1 MRVLQKIVPVVIM
14 AVPLM
19 GFSASGLYGISGM
32 PGTSASSDSD
42 SVSIG
47 TVIDE
52 VIWVVGD
59 EAILK
64 SDVEMMRMQ
73 AAMEGVK
80 WNGDPDCTIPEQIAV
95 QKLFKH
101 QAIIDSIEVTD
112 ADVASEVEQQI
123 NYWLEMVDGS
133 RERLE
138 EYKHQ
143 SLAQI
148 RNDLREEMKDRQMVQ
163 QMKRKLV
170 EDISVTPA
178 EVRRY
183 FKDLPQDSIPFVPT
197 EVEVQIIQVTPRIPP
212 EELNRVKDEL
222 RDYTDRVNKGD
233 ASFQTLA
240 RLYSEDPRTA
250 RRGGELGLTVRGTL
264 DPAFATVAFNLTD
277 PKKVSKIVESE
288 FGFHIIQLIEKRGD
302 KVNVRHILRKPVVP
316 DEEIEKTLLRLD
328 SVAVAL
334 REGVVPEV
342 LKPFIDAE
350 KLVGTFTFEDAV
362 PALSDDKDTRFSK
375 GLMSTNMMQTG
386 HTSSKFR
393 MQDLPPEVA
402 KAVDT
407 LQVGEI
413 SRAFQMINQRGKTVC
428 VIAKLK
434 NRIDGHK
441 ATVTEDF
448 QTLKDVVL
456 QKRQNDRIHQWVV
469 DKIKNVYT
477 RLNDNYKDCNFEYE
491 GWFK

>member
-1 MRVLQKIVPVVIM
+1 MRYLKKIIPAVLMII
-14 AVPLM
+14 PLM
-19 GFSASGLYGISGM
+19 GMAAT
-32 PGTSASSDSD
+32 PKD
-42 SVSIG
+42 SIG

-52 VIWVVGD
+52 VVWVVGD
-59 EAILK
+59 EAILR
-64 SDVEMMRMQ
+64 SDVEQLRIQ
-73 AAMEGVK
+73 SSMEGMK
-80 WNGDPDCTIPEQIAV
+80 WSGDPDCTIPEQIAV

-101 QAIIDSIEVTD
+101 QALIDSIEVTD
-112 ADVASEVEQQI
+112 ADVAQEVEQQI

-143 SLAQI
+143 TISQI

-163 QMKRKLV
+163 KMKNKLV
-170 EDISVTPA
+170 QDISVTPA

-183 FKDLPQDSIPFVPT
+183 FKDMPSDSIPFVPT
-197 EVEVQIIQVTPRIPP
+197 EVEVQIIQQTPRIET
-212 EELNRVKDEL
+212 EELNRIKDEL
-222 RDYTDRVNKGD
+222 REYTDRVNKGE
-233 ASFQTLA
+233 ASFATLA
-240 RLYSEDPRTA
+240 RLYSEDPGTA
-250 RRGGELGLTVRGTL
+250 RRGGELGLAGRGTL

-302 KVNVRHILRKPVVP
+302 KVNVRHILRKPVVS
-316 DEEIEKTLLRLD
+316 DEAIEKTMGRLD
-328 SVAVAL
+328 SIANDL
-334 REGVVPEV
+334 RAG
-342 LKPFIDAE
+342 KY
-350 KLVGTFTFEDAV
+350 TFEEAA
-362 PALSDDKDTRFSK
+362 PLLSDDKDTKNSK

-393 MQDLPPEVA
+393 MQDLPAEVA
-402 KAVDT
+402 KVVDT
-407 LQVGEI
+407 MKVGQI
-413 SRAFQMINQRGKTVC
+413 SQPFTMINQRGKTVC

-456 QKRQNDRIHQWVV
+456 NKRREERVHQWVV

-477 RLNDNYKDCNFEYE
+477 RLNSEFANCQFEFE
-491 GWFK
+491 GWNK